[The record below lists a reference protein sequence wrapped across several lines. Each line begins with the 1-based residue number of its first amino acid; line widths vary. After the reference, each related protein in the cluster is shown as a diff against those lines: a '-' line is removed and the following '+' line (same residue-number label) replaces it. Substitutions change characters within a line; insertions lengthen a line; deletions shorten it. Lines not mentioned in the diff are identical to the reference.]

1 MQYVQFNYYPKPWD
15 KMRKGGGTSSP
26 PPAADSPAAASS
38 SKGGKATAAAG
49 SQGNIERLQSFS
61 YDTATLDH
69 PACEYDPDPTT
80 PQPGPVAAAAAR

>member
-80 PQPGPVAAAAAR
+80 PQPGTVAAAAR

>member
-26 PPAADSPAAASS
+26 PPPAADSPAAASS
-38 SKGGKATAAAG
+38 SSKGGKVTAAAG

-69 PACEYDPDPTT
+69 PACECDPTT
-80 PQPGPVAAAAAR
+80 PQPGPVAAAAR